1 MTLNESKATSG
12 DVLCKHLFAVSRSWL
27 SGVMLASAPGTDTAG
42 VTGVVSLEQSGVRD
56 RPHEGTNGAG
66 LSGGVSEGVR
76 VPAEATEGETD
87 LGGVL

>member
-1 MTLNESKATSG
+1 M
-12 DVLCKHLFAVSRSWL
+12 
-27 SGVMLASAPGTDTAG
+27 
-42 VTGVVSLEQSGVRD
+42 RD
-56 RPHEGTNGAG
+56 RPHEGTDGVG